1 MKPSLARKKISR
13 AAARN
18 AALLNLLGTPG
29 LGSLLARR
37 WFAGGGQLLLAV
49 AGFALVVVWFAQEII
64 PCFGGLFS
72 EQPLPPVNLKTPAVG
87 AGLFASAWLWSLVT
101 SLSLR
106 REAASEKPPT
116 LGESEVHR

>member
-1 MKPSLARKKISR
+1 MKPFLARKKISR

-64 PCFGGLFS
+64 PFFSGLS
-72 EQPLPPVNLKTPAVG
+72 GEQSSPPVNLKTPAVG
-87 AGLFASAWLWSLVT
+87 AGLFAAAWLWSLVT

-106 REAASEKPPT
+106 REAASDKPPT